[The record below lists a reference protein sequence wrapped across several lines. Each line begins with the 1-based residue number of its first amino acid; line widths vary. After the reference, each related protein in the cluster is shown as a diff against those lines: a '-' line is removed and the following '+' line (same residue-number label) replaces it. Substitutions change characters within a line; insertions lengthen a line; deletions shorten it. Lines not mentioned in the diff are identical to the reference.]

1 MGKDFFETHSLTA
14 TEFVETLDSVSR
26 ILENSQCIYAID
38 ASSKKSE
45 LSKILRYENLS
56 IPQLSEQS
64 DRIDKLIRCAIDNNV
79 GVPIQN
85 QEYLVNTK
93 KYIDNKILSMN
104 NTHCVVR
111 MNKLI
116 NCNNSL
122 RNTFVSLDK
131 SYPFHYDET
140 REDAKKVITE
150 MFSEDF
156 ISLEGIEYV
165 VTSIV
170 EGLIEEDEVMSTLI
184 DKVGNTIVESFTKR
198 YTENYYNLPIVSGIN
213 LLYESMND
221 EYKDDYVKTSI
232 LSSIF
237 EQLITK
243 ISNTLIE
250 NEFNPN
256 PFNIYNL
263 CPFDAGVSNLTRT
276 MYDII
281 DAETDEELT
290 EALFHYSILDRICES
305 IGDRIFYM
313 SPDELVESVWFNDA
327 VSEASGG
334 GKAGAIARTAARKS
348 SRFVNDTLHKV
359 KSGVDHVANAAGKVV
374 DPMARFILQADQKI
388 RDADHNERRKVILQ
402 GGYSSKIMRWIK
414 RAIGMVIASVAIP
427 GGLGVLASAISLVGF
442 IATDRNLDKLERNR
456 ILREL
461 EDELKIVT
469 EKIEDSR
476 GDENKQKKYELMRI
490 KSSLEREIFRVK
502 ARLKRA

>member
-1 MGKDFFETHSLTA
+1 
-14 TEFVETLDSVSR
+14 
-26 ILENSQCIYAID
+26 
-38 ASSKKSE
+38 
-45 LSKILRYENLS
+45 
-56 IPQLSEQS
+56 
-64 DRIDKLIRCAIDNNV
+64 
-79 GVPIQN
+79 
-85 QEYLVNTK
+85 
-93 KYIDNKILSMN
+93 
-104 NTHCVVR
+104 
-111 MNKLI
+111 
-116 NCNNSL
+116 
-122 RNTFVSLDK
+122 
-131 SYPFHYDET
+131 
-140 REDAKKVITE
+140 
-150 MFSEDF
+150 
-156 ISLEGIEYV
+156 
-165 VTSIV
+165 
-170 EGLIEEDEVMSTLI
+170 
-184 DKVGNTIVESFTKR
+184 
-198 YTENYYNLPIVSGIN
+198 
-213 LLYESMND
+213 
-221 EYKDDYVKTSI
+221 
-232 LSSIF
+232 
-237 EQLITK
+237 
-243 ISNTLIE
+243 
-250 NEFNPN
+250 
-256 PFNIYNL
+256 
-263 CPFDAGVSNLTRT
+263 

-348 SRFVNDTLHKV
+348 SRFVNDKLHKV